1 MMKSFMRSG
10 LPELAL
16 VMALGSALSVTSCA
30 SAPQAEPKPDAVS
43 GVSLVTEAVVPSAEE
58 LGLVTDG
65 GKVLVVYFTTG
76 NAAERVARDV
86 AALYSADV
94 ERITEKKPRN
104 WSFMSGGFASS
115 MGQATPIVEPSHDPS
130 GYARVFVLTPVW
142 AWNMTPPVRSYLQW
156 AKGRLPEVAFGTI
169 SGDTEPDKIVAR
181 MTKEGGKKPSSY
193 AGFSEKD
200 FLPENH
206 DIYVEKLA
214 YLVGIK
220 VRDSR

>member
-130 GYARVFVLTPVW
+130 GYARVFVLTPVF
-142 AWNMTPPVRSYLQW
+142 RSYLQW